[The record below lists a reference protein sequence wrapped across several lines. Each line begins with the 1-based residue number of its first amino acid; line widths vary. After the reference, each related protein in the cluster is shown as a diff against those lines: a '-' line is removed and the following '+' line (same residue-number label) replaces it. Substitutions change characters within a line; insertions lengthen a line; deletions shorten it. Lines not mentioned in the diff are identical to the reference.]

1 MLVARWATVH
11 AGILHMKHGDC
22 CISMFSRSSGG
33 STVRNE
39 VSVLSADVA
48 VRNQWILGDAKQ
60 PDVF

>member
-11 AGILHMKHGDC
+11 ADILHMKHGGR
-22 CISMFSRSSGG
+22 CISVSSKSSGG
-33 STVRNE
+33 LAVRNE

-48 VRNQWILGDAKQ
+48 VRNQWILDDIKQ